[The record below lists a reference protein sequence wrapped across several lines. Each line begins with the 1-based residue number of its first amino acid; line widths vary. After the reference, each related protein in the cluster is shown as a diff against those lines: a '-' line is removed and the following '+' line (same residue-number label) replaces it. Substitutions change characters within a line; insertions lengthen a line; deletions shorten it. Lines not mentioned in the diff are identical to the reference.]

1 VTVLREVLRRPQG
14 AFAAGWLA
22 LVVVAAVVSRWW
34 TPQDP
39 FRADP
44 YSAWQGPSAAHP
56 FGTDAIGRDVL
67 SYVMAASGTTVLVAV
82 ASALVAVVLGVALGA
97 LGALTARWVREA
109 VVVLVDVLVAFPTIL
124 VAMALAAVF
133 GGSLGVVVVAVGIG
147 YGVAVARVSR
157 AELRRVA
164 TTDYVLAARASG
176 VGTAGVLRRHVLP
189 NAAPVLVVQV
199 SLAMA
204 TSILAE
210 AGLSFLGYGAPASVP
225 SWGRLLSD
233 LQPFVATHP
242 GTVAWPGLA
251 ITLTVL
257 AFNLLGDA
265 LRDAG
270 DPRLR
275 SRGTSRR
282 GPGRDG
288 ARSGAAGPD
297 GARAGAARA
306 GAAPTGGT
314 AP

>member
-14 AFAAGWLA
+14 AFGAGWLL
-22 LVVVAAVVSRWW
+22 LVAVAAVVSRWW

-39 FRADP
+39 FRVDP
-44 YSAWQGPSAAHP
+44 YSAWRGPSPEHL
-56 FGTDAIGRDVL
+56 FGTDAIGRDVA
-67 SYVMAASGTTVLVAV
+67 SYVMAATGTTVLVAV
-82 ASALVAVVLGVALGA
+82 ASAAVALLLGVALGA
-97 LGALTARWVREA
+97 LGALTARWVRET

-147 YGVAVARVSR
+147 YGVAIARVSR
-157 AELRRVA
+157 SELRRVA

-176 VGTAGVLRRHVLP
+176 LGTAAVLRRHVLP

-210 AGLSFLGYGAPASVP
+210 AGLSYLGYGAPASVA

-233 LQPFVATHP
+233 LQPFVGTHP
-242 GTVAWPGLA
+242 WTVAWPGLA

-275 SRGTSRR
+275 TRR
-282 GPGRDG
+282 R
-288 ARSGAAGPD
+288 ATRRSP
-297 GARAGAARA
+297 
-306 GAAPTGGT
+306 AAPTGRT

>member
-1 VTVLREVLRRPQG
+1 MTVLREVLRRPQG
-14 AFAAGWLA
+14 AFGAGWLL

-34 TPQDP
+34 TPRDP

-44 YSAWQGPSAAHP
+44 YAAWQGPSTEHL
-56 FGTDAIGRDVL
+56 FGTDAIGRDVA
-67 SYVMAASGTTVLVAV
+67 SYVMAATGTTVLVAV
-82 ASALVAVVLGVALGA
+82 ASAAVALVLGVALGA

-157 AELRRVA
+157 SELRRVA
-164 TTDYVLAARASG
+164 TTDYVLAARAAG
-176 VGTAGVLRRHVLP
+176 LGTAAVLRRHVLP

-210 AGLSFLGYGAPASVP
+210 AGLSYLGYGAPASVA

-233 LQPFVATHP
+233 LQQFVGTHP
-242 GTVAWPGLA
+242 WTVAWPGLA

-275 SRGTSRR
+275 NRPGTRR
-282 GPGRDG
+282 RPTR
-288 ARSGAAGPD
+288 RSP
-297 GARAGAARA
+297 
-306 GAAPTGGT
+306 AAPTGRTT
-314 AP
+314 A